1 MAYTPTTW
9 TTGDT
14 ITASAMN
21 KIENGIADGGGYDL
35 VITYDFTVNPST
47 CTVTSGDILDCEDK
61 LDNHEVVNA
70 VCVLKGSWSWAPSTA
85 NTRNEDTYLPLN
97 TFTGPY
103 TRMNFSKVTC
113 GSDSTAA
120 FIVAVDVYYDKD
132 TGAITNFAYWRKSF
146 TVTGTGD

>member
-21 KIENGIADGGGYDL
+21 KIENGIAGAGGYDL
-35 VITYDFTVNPST
+35 VITYDFTVTPNT

-70 VCVLKGSWSWAPSTA
+70 VCVLKGAWSWIPSTG
-85 NTRNEDTYLPLN
+85 NTSSEDVYLPLCH
-97 TFTGPY
+97 FVGPY
-103 TRMNFSKVTC
+103 CLMRFNNVVCNLGTSLAILR
-113 GSDSTAA
+113 
-120 FIVAVDVYYDKD
+120 AVEINYDKD
-132 TGAITNFAYWRKSF
+132 TGAITHFDFQMKNF
-146 TVTGTGD
+146 TVTVDD